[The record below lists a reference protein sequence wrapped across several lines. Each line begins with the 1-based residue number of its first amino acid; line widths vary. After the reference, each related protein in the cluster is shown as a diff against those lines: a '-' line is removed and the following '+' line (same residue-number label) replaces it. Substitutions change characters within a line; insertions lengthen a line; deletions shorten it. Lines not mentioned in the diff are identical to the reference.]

1 MRQESSCAGNAA
13 LPLRNAPAAAH
24 PAVPVSSPPESA
36 GTRERELVVTGMT
49 CASCVAS
56 VEDALRG
63 VAGVRTADVNLATER
78 ARVEVDST
86 ADDTTLVKA
95 VERAGYGALV
105 LAADRA
111 ERAATEE
118 RERALR
124 RSYVRSLRRR
134 LEVAAAL
141 AIPTLLISMGD
152 LVFPDLERL
161 SWRPYLLFFL
171 ATPVQLWC
179 ALPFYRGALS
189 AARHRR
195 TDMNTL
201 VVVGTT
207 TAYAVS
213 VLASFLPQVF
223 VDGGLDPRRFL
234 YYETAAAIVTLV
246 LAGRFLEARA
256 RARTAESVR
265 ALAALG
271 AKTARVRRPGGAEED
286 VRIEDLAVGD
296 VVIVRPGEV
305 IAADGRVL
313 AGSSSVDEAMVT
325 GESIPIEKTAGD
337 EVTGGTVNGSGA
349 LRFRVTRVGGDT
361 LVAQIIRL
369 VEEAQGSK
377 APIQRLVDRIASIF
391 VPIVF
396 VIAFASAIAWL
407 AFGPEPRL
415 GYALSAF
422 VAVLIIACPCA
433 LGLATPTAII
443 VGTGRGAARGILIKS
458 AHALEAARAVDTVAF
473 DKTGTLTVGRP
484 SVVDYVNCAGIGED
498 EVIRILASAEMR
510 SEHPLAAAV
519 VELATT
525 KDLPLAE
532 PTAFDAIAGEGVH
545 ATVEGHD
552 VWIGKP
558 DLARAHGFANLG
570 DDAIARQQEL
580 GRTVLAATIDGK
592 AAAILALADTP
603 KAAARDAIAELR
615 RMRLRTLLVSGDAKR
630 VALAIARQL
639 GIDEVRAEIR
649 PEGKAELVAQLQA
662 DGRRVAMVGDGVNDA
677 PALARADLGIAIG
690 TGTDVAIATADVVLV
705 GGDPRGA
712 ARALRL
718 ARATLATVR
727 QNLFWAFIYN
737 VALIPVAAGALYP
750 LTGWLLSPVL
760 AAAAMAL
767 SSVTVVTN
775 SLRLRTANIG

>member
-1 MRQESSCAGNAA
+1 MSVRAEGERARA
-13 LPLRNAPAAAH
+13 LPATAEPQNGDVAR
-24 PAVPVSSPPESA
+24 
-36 GTRERELVVTGMT
+36 RDLVVTGMT

-63 VAGVRTADVNLATER
+63 VAGVRAADVNLATER
-78 ARVEVDST
+78 ARVEVDPAST
-86 ADDTTLVKA
+86 NDAALVRA
-95 VERAGYGALV
+95 IERAGYGALV

-124 RSYVRSLRRR
+124 LTYLKGLRRR
-134 LEVAAAL
+134 LTIAAAL
-141 AIPTLLISMGD
+141 AIPTVLLSMAD
-152 LVFPDLERL
+152 LLYPAVMQAA
-161 SWRPYLLFFL
+161 WRPYVLFAL
-171 ATPVQLWC
+171 ATPVQLWS

-201 VVVGTT
+201 IVVGTT

-213 VLASFLPQVF
+213 VLATFFAPAF
-223 VDGGLDPRRFL
+223 VPVGLDPARFA
-234 YYETAAAIVTLV
+234 YYDTATVIVTLV
-246 LAGRFLEARA
+246 LAGRYLEARA
-256 RARTAESVR
+256 RARTSDEVR

-271 AKTARVRRPGGAEED
+271 AKTARVRRPGGAEEEVPID
-286 VRIEDLAVGD
+286 RLVVGD

-305 IAADGRVL
+305 VPADGRILV
-313 AGSSSVDEAMVT
+313 GSSAIDEAMVT
-325 GESIPIEKTAGD
+325 GESIPVERGPGD
-337 EVTGGTVNGSGA
+337 EVTGGTLSGTGTF
-349 LRFRVTRVGGDT
+349 RFRVTRVGGDT

-396 VIAFASAIAWL
+396 AIAIASALVWL
-407 AFGPEPRL
+407 VFGPEPRV
-415 GYALSAF
+415 GFALSAF

-443 VGTGRGAARGILIKS
+443 VGTGRGAARGILIKT
-458 AHALEAARAVDTVAF
+458 AQALETARAIDVVAF

-484 SVVDYVNCAGIGED
+484 QVVDYLNCAGIGED
-498 EVIRILASAEMR
+498 EVIRIIASAESR

-525 KDLPLAE
+525 KGLALSDPTTFEALP
-532 PTAFDAIAGEGVH
+532 GQGVH
-545 ATVEGHD
+545 ATVDGHE
-552 VWIGKP
+552 VWIGNVE
-558 DLARAHGFANLG
+558 LARAHGFA
-570 DDAIARQQEL
+570 DMSDESIARQQQN
-580 GRTVLAATIDGK
+580 GRTVLAATIDG
-592 AAAILALADTP
+592 APAGILALADTP
-603 KAAARDAIAELR
+603 KAAAKDAIGDLR
-615 RMRLRTLLVSGDAKR
+615 RMGLRTLLVSGDAHR
-630 VALAIARQL
+630 VAEAIARDL
-639 GIDEVRAEIR
+639 GIDEVRAEVR
-649 PEGKAELVAQLQA
+649 PEGKAALVAELQA
-662 DGRRVAMVGDGVNDA
+662 AGHRVAMVGDGVNDA

-690 TGTDVAIATADVVLV
+690 SGTDVAIATADVVLV
-705 GGDPRGA
+705 GGDPRGVP
-712 ARALRL
+712 RALRL
-718 ARATLATVR
+718 ARATVTTIR

-737 VALIPVAAGALYP
+737 VALIPVAAGVLYP

-775 SLRLRTANIG
+775 SLRLRSVPLK

>member
-1 MRQESSCAGNAA
+1 M
-13 LPLRNAPAAAH
+13 
-24 PAVPVSSPPESA
+24 PVSSPSETPVSA
-36 GTRERELVVTGMT
+36 QRDLVVTGMT

-63 VAGVRTADVNLATER
+63 VAGVRGADVNLATER
-78 ARVEVDST
+78 ARVEVDPAR
-86 ADDTTLVKA
+86 ADDAALVRA
-95 VERAGYGALV
+95 IERAGYGALV

-124 RSYVRSLRRR
+124 VTYLRGLRRR
-134 LEVAAAL
+134 LVVAALL
-141 AIPTLLISMGD
+141 AVPTMLLSMAD
-152 LVFPDLERL
+152 LLYPAVAEAA
-161 SWRPYLLFFL
+161 WRPYLLLAL
-171 ATPVQLWC
+171 ATPVQLWS

-207 TAYAVS
+207 TAYGVS
-213 VLASFLPQVF
+213 VLATLVPGAFTAV
-223 VDGGLDPRRFL
+223 GLSPARFL
-234 YYETAAAIVTLV
+234 YFDTATVIVTLV
-246 LAGRFLEARA
+246 LAGRYLEARA
-256 RARTAESVR
+256 RARTAAEVR

-271 AKTARVRRPGGAEED
+271 AKSARVRRPGGAEED
-286 VRIEDLAVGD
+286 VPIDRLAVGD

-305 IAADGRVL
+305 VAADGRVL
-313 AGSSSVDEAMVT
+313 AGTSAVDEAMIT
-325 GESIPIEKTAGD
+325 GESIPVEKGPGD
-337 EVTGGTVNGSGA
+337 EVTGGTQNKTGA
-349 LRFRVTRVGGDT
+349 FRFRVTRVGGDT
-361 LVAQIIRL
+361 LVAQIVRL

-396 VIAFASAIAWL
+396 AIAIASAIAWL
-407 AFGPEPRL
+407 VFGPEPRL

-443 VGTGRGAARGILIKS
+443 VGTGRGASRGILIKS
-458 AHALEAARAVDTVAF
+458 AQALETARTIDVVAF

-484 SVVDYVNCAGIGED
+484 QVVDYMNCAGIGED
-498 EVIRILASAEMR
+498 EVIRVLAGAESR

-525 KDLPLAE
+525 KGLTISE
-532 PTAFDAIAGEGVH
+532 PTAFEALPGQGVH

-552 VWIGKP
+552 VWIGNAA
-558 DLARAHGFANLG
+558 LARAHGFAELA
-570 DDAIARQQEL
+570 DETIARHQES
-580 GRTVLAATIDGK
+580 GRTVLVGTIDGTP
-592 AAAILALADTP
+592 AGILSLADTP
-603 KAAARDAIAELR
+603 KAAARDAIADLR
-615 RMRLRTLLVSGDAKR
+615 RRGLRTLLVSGDARR
-630 VALAIARQL
+630 VAEAIAREL
-639 GIDEVRAEIR
+639 GIDEVRAEVR
-649 PEGKAELVAQLQA
+649 PDAKADLVAELQA
-662 DGRRVAMVGDGVNDA
+662 AGHRVAMVGDGVNDA

-690 TGTDVAIATADVVLV
+690 SGADVAVATADVVLV
-705 GGDPRGA
+705 GGDPRGVS
-712 ARALRL
+712 RALRL
-718 ARATLATVR
+718 ARATVSTIR

-750 LTGWLLSPVL
+750 FTGWLLSPVL

-767 SSVTVVTN
+767 SSVTVVSN
-775 SLRLRTANIG
+775 SLRLRGVSLEQ

>member
-1 MRQESSCAGNAA
+1 M
-13 LPLRNAPAAAH
+13 
-24 PAVPVSSPPESA
+24 PVSSPPETPA
-36 GTRERELVVTGMT
+36 ATQRDLVVTGMT

-63 VAGVRTADVNLATER
+63 VEGVRGADVNLATER
-78 ARVEVDST
+78 ARVDVDP
-86 ADDTTLVKA
+86 AHANDAALVRA
-95 VERAGYGALV
+95 IERAGYGALV
-105 LAADRA
+105 LSADRA
-111 ERAATEE
+111 ERAATED
-118 RERALR
+118 RERVMRAVYLR
-124 RSYVRSLRRR
+124 TLRRR
-134 LEVAAAL
+134 LIVAAAL
-141 AIPTLLISMGD
+141 AVPTMLLSMAD
-152 LVFPDLERL
+152 LVYPQLMEAA
-161 SWRPYLLFFL
+161 WRPFVLFAL
-171 ATPVQLWC
+171 ATPVQLWA

-213 VLASFLPQVF
+213 VLATFFRSTFEAV
-223 VDGGLDPRRFL
+223 GLAPDRFL
-234 YYETAAAIVTLV
+234 YYDTATVIVTLV

-256 RARTAESVR
+256 RARTSDEVR

-271 AKTARVRRPGGAEED
+271 AKTARVRRPGGLEED
-286 VRIEDLAVGD
+286 VAIESLVVGD
-296 VVIVRPGEV
+296 VVIVRPGEIV
-305 IAADGRVL
+305 AADGRIL
-313 AGSSSVDEAMVT
+313 AGSSAVDEAMVT
-325 GESIPIEKTAGD
+325 GESIPVDKGPGH
-337 EVTGGTVNGSGA
+337 EVTGGTQNTSGTF
-349 LRFRVTRVGGDT
+349 RFRVTRVGGDT
-361 LVAQIIRL
+361 LVAQIVRL

-396 VIAFASAIAWL
+396 AIAFASALAWL
-407 AFGPEPRL
+407 AFGPSESRL

-443 VGTGRGAARGILIKS
+443 VGTGRGASRGILIKS
-458 AHALEAARAVDTVAF
+458 AQALESARVIDVVAF

-484 SVVDYVNCAGIGED
+484 TVVEYMNCAGIGED
-498 EVIRILASAEMR
+498 EVIRILASAESR

-519 VELATT
+519 VELAST
-525 KDLPLAE
+525 KGLALSE
-532 PTAFDAIAGEGVH
+532 PTAFEALPGQGIH

-552 VWIGKP
+552 VWIGSP
-558 DLARAHGFANLG
+558 ALARAHGFADLG
-570 DDAIARQQEL
+570 DEALAHHQEK
-580 GRTVLAATIDGK
+580 GRTALVGTIDGQP
-592 AAAILALADTP
+592 AGILALADTP

-615 RMRLRTLLVSGDAKR
+615 QMGLRTLLVSGDARR
-630 VALAIARQL
+630 VAEAVARDL
-639 GIDEVRAEIR
+639 GIDEVRAEVR
-649 PEGKAELVAQLQA
+649 PDGKAELVAELQRA
-662 DGRRVAMVGDGVNDA
+662 GHRVAMVGDGVNDA

-690 TGTDVAIATADVVLV
+690 SGTDVAIATADVVLV
-705 GGDPRGA
+705 GGDPRGV

-718 ARATLATVR
+718 ARATVATIR

-737 VALIPVAAGALYP
+737 VALIPVAAGVLYP
-750 LTGWLLSPVL
+750 FTGWLLSPVL

-775 SLRLRTANIG
+775 SLRLRAVPLK